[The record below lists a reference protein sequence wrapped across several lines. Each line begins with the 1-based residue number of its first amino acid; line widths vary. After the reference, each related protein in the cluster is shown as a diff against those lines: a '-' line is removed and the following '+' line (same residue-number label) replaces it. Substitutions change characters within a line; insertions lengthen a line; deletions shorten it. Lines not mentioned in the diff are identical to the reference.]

1 MLRDVSIIYL
11 FFEFLFYAISPFLIT
26 PILLYS
32 LSPHSIFLISYYLF
46 FTFIFVIKVAT
57 PQEIKVKE
65 EMKDGEEEIEV
76 EKKRDKAF
84 LGDNNTQDT
93 DTDGD
98 KDGDEL
104 RRWGIERLISSK
116 DTISNA
122 IDICSRLEDLPLQ
135 LKSIVKDKG
144 REKVLRLRVGDIEG
158 LRRGVEAFVGGI
170 PTAATSDSDSD
181 SGSSSRNDVSSV
193 SGWGGGQT
201 GVVERIIGNRPLLAG
216 IYGITNGLE
225 ETLNEQRNRMEQ
237 REYDGQSSVG
247 FREERS
253 RGGGRKSVG
262 AEWDSEQSEQDDSV
276 RRDEKTEA
284 KDKVEGDVSNQQW
297 NDESELIPE
306 GLVKETIS
314 RSAALGGEGDVENN
328 GGRMAGQD
336 TRDTPVK
343 VTPSPPSPSTPM
355 WSPGA
360 AVMPVSFSPTPPP
373 LATTA
378 AATTTAT
385 TATAAATVADVSSK
399 QQRDKNFTPDISTV
413 VENRDSEGSNA
424 NSYRSTLNENTDG
437 DGREVEKQLKEVKEE
452 VVGVK
457 EELGDDSMSEDDDDD
472 EGEVYFLSV
481 IDDDNNNDDTYSNTR
496 VNKSYSS
503 SSRGDDRS
511 GQRDSS
517 VFDTTIES
525 TRDKDADQII
535 LFLTTSLD
543 VMFFLLET
551 IAKASGPILL
561 GGGAVAAE
569 RASDALFAD
578 VISPKSFLRKK
589 NRKNNKDRDKD
600 KKSDAGS
607 ETLDSSS
614 SDVKESSAKTWKLL
628 SEFKQQI

>member
-1 MLRDVSIIYL
+1 M
-11 FFEFLFYAISPFLIT
+11 
-26 PILLYS
+26 
-32 LSPHSIFLISYYLF
+32 
-46 FTFIFVIKVAT
+46 KVDT
-57 PQEIKVKE
+57 SQEIKVKE
-65 EMKDGEEEIEV
+65 EMKEGEEEIEID
-76 EKKRDKAF
+76 KKRDDAF
-84 LGDNNTQDT
+84 LEDNTQDT
-93 DTDGD
+93 DE
-98 KDGDEL
+98 DEL

-170 PTAATSDSDSD
+170 PTAAITDSGSDSDSD
-181 SGSSSRNDVSSV
+181 SGNSSKNDVGSV
-193 SGWGGGQT
+193 SGWGGGQAD
-201 GVVERIIGNRPLLAG
+201 VVERIVGNRPLLAG
-216 IYGITNGLE
+216 IYGISNGLE

-237 REYDGQSSVG
+237 REYDEQSSVG
-247 FREERS
+247 SGSREDRS
-253 RGGGRKSVG
+253 RGGGWRSAG
-262 AEWDSEQSEQDDSV
+262 GEWDSEQSDSV
-276 RRDEKTEA
+276 QRDDEIEVKG
-284 KDKVEGDVSNQQW
+284 KRD
-297 NDESELIPE
+297 DESESIPE

-314 RSAALGGEGDVENN
+314 RSDDSALGEGDLGNK
-328 GGRMAGQD
+328 GGRMTGKD
-336 TRDTPVK
+336 TRDIPIK
-343 VTPSPPSPSTPM
+343 ATPSPPPPSPPM

-360 AVMPVSFSPTPPP
+360 AVMPVTFSPTPPP
-373 LATTA
+373 IATATAVA
-378 AATTTAT
+378 AATATAT
-385 TATAAATVADVSSK
+385 ISS
-399 QQRDKNFTPDISTV
+399 QQQQDENITPDISVV
-413 VENRDSEGSNA
+413 VENYDNEDGNA
-424 NSYRSTLNENTDG
+424 NSYRSTLNKITDG
-437 DGREVEKQLKEVKEE
+437 DEREVEKQMEEVKEE
-452 VVGVK
+452 AKEVK
-457 EELGDDSMSEDDDDD
+457 EELGDDSISKDDDDD

-481 IDDDNNNDDTYSNTR
+481 IDDDNESDDTYSRTR

-503 SSRGDDRS
+503 SSRGDDGS

-578 VISPKSFLRKK
+578 VISPKSFLRKN
-589 NRKNNKDRDKD
+589 NRSSNNKDKDRDKD
-600 KKSDAGS
+600 KGS
-607 ETLDSSS
+607 NVGTETLDSSPGS
-614 SDVKESSAKTWKLL
+614 VKESSMKTWKLL